1 MGVIIV
7 YKKILVPHAGTPMG
21 DKALKH
27 AVHIAKFD
35 SSEILILHVVEA
47 LQKPPMFALSGTEIK
62 VLSREFQKAAK
73 QSVINSE
80 KEMGRKVEHYKLQNI
95 NIQYKVV
102 MGHADEVITR
112 YVKNHHFDLIVM
124 AKRRKLSG
132 IKKLLSLGSVS
143 RKIVE
148 IGLCPVL
155 LIDV

>member
-1 MGVIIV
+1 M
-7 YKKILVPHAGTPMG
+7 YKKILVPHAGTPAG

-47 LQKPPMFALSGTEIK
+47 LQRPPTFALSGTESK
-62 VLSREFQKAAK
+62 ALVKEFRKAAK

-80 KEMGRKVEHYKLQNI
+80 KEMERKVEHYKSQNV
-95 NIQYKVV
+95 NIRYRIVI
-102 MGHADEVITR
+102 GYADEVITK
-112 YVKNHHFDLIVM
+112 YVKNQKFDLIIM

-148 IGLCPVL
+148 IGKCPVL
-155 LIDV
+155 LIDT

>member
-1 MGVIIV
+1 M
-7 YKKILVPHAGTPMG
+7 YKKILVPHAGTLAG

-47 LQKPPMFALSGTEIK
+47 LQRPPTFALSGTESK
-62 VLSREFQKAAK
+62 ALVREFRKAAK
-73 QSVINSE
+73 QSIINRE
-80 KEMGRKVEHYKLQNI
+80 KEMKEKVEHYKLQNI

-102 MGHADEVITR
+102 IGYADEVITK
-112 YVKNHHFDLIVM
+112 YVKNQKFDLIIM

-132 IKKLLSLGSVS
+132 IKRLLSLGSVS

-148 IGLCPVL
+148 IGKCPVL
-155 LIDV
+155 LIDA

>member
-1 MGVIIV
+1 M
-7 YKKILVPHAGTPMG
+7 YKKILVPHAGTPAG

-47 LQKPPMFALSGTEIK
+47 LQRPPTFALSGLEAKALVKAFRT
-62 VLSREFQKAAK
+62 AAK
-73 QSVINSE
+73 ESRINRE
-80 KEMGRKVEHYKLQNI
+80 EEMERKVEHYKSQNI
-95 NIQYKVV
+95 NIRYKVV
-102 MGHADEVITR
+102 TGYADEEISR
-112 YVKNHHFDLIVM
+112 HVKNHKFDLIIM

-148 IGLCPVL
+148 IGRCPVL
-155 LIDV
+155 LIDA

>member
-1 MGVIIV
+1 M
-7 YKKILVPHAGTPMG
+7 YKKILVPHAGTPVG

-47 LQKPPMFALSGTEIK
+47 LQKPPTFALSGTESK
-62 VLSREFQKAAK
+62 ALAREFQKAAK

-80 KEMGRKVEHYKLQNI
+80 KEMDKKVEHYKLQNI
-95 NIQYKVV
+95 NIRYEVV
-102 MGHADEVITR
+102 TGYADEVITR
-112 YVKNHHFDLIVM
+112 YVKNHDFDLIVM

-132 IKKLLSLGSVS
+132 IQRLLSLGSVS
-143 RKIVE
+143 RKIIE

>member
-1 MGVIIV
+1 M

-47 LQKPPMFALSGTEIK
+47 LQKPPMFALSGMEIK
-62 VLSREFQKAAK
+62 ALSREFQKAAK
-73 QSVINSE
+73 QSVINSK
-80 KEMGRKVEHYKLQNI
+80 KEMGKKVEHYKLQNI

-102 MGHADEVITR
+102 MGDADEVITR

-124 AKRRKLSG
+124 AKRKKLTG

-143 RKIVE
+143 RKIIE